1 MRAIIV
7 PDPQRGAEHACI
19 LLEGCSAVNSPA
31 FTLCRSSD
39 MKFLAPGG
47 WQESESPLQP
57 DACDS
62 VNGSVRL
69 HIGPAVVSQLDKL
82 VSYRLTVD
90 GKAAILDVSQLAYSR
105 QQGYG
110 GAMPDSPSV
119 QPVSAPA
126 PQSPPAPQPEPE
138 TQPEPEPA
146 PTPEDAPAF
155 MPEPQHPGPDELFL
169 QESAPKRKSRVLPLV
184 LLLLLLAIGG
194 AAAWYFLVYSQPASP
209 VPPVPQADSAPAD
222 AGAGKP
228 APSALDMARQH
239 LRGGADPAGSLSLGK
254 PLRTPEATPE
264 EADAAFLLLED
275 AAQKNQAEAMW
286 LVGQYYDPTC
296 SLPRGSI
303 PTDMALA
310 RQWYEKAKAAGIS
323 QADQALK
330 SLRAHVEAEA
340 AKGNMEAKLLLQNW
354 K

>member
-1 MRAIIV
+1 MRAIII
-7 PDPQRGAEHACI
+7 PDPQRGEDHACI
-19 LLEGCSAVNSPA
+19 LLEGCSAVNNPA

-62 VNGSVRL
+62 VDGSVRL

-90 GKAAILDVSQLAYSR
+90 GTAAILDVSGLSYSR

-110 GAMPDSPSV
+110 GAMPDSPPV
-119 QPVSAPA
+119 QPISAPA
-126 PQSPPAPQPEPE
+126 PQPAPQPEPE
-138 TQPEPEPA
+138 PAPQPEPEP
-146 PTPEDAPAF
+146 TPVV
-155 MPEPQHPGPDELFL
+155 MPEPQSVGPDELIL
-169 QESAPKRKSRVLPLV
+169 QESAPKRKSRVPLLL
-184 LLLLLLAIGG
+184 LLLLLLAAGG
-194 AAAWYFLVYSQPASP
+194 VAAWYFLVYTPPA
-209 VPPVPQADSAPAD
+209 PPVPQASGAPTD
-222 AGAGKP
+222 AGAAKP
-228 APSALDMARQH
+228 AQSALEIARQH
-239 LRGGADPAGSLSLGK
+239 LRGGADPATSLSLGK
-254 PLRTPEATPE
+254 PMRTPEASPQ

-275 AAQKNQAEAMW
+275 AAQKKNAEAMW

-296 SLPRGSI
+296 TLPRGSI

-323 QADQALK
+323 QAGEALK

-340 AKGNMEAKLLLQNW
+340 AKGNLEAKMLLQNW